1 MRRRHRQLSLII
13 GDRGNRFIFSYPN
26 GLRGEYSLKVN
37 FNKKRRQISAKP
49 YQWVNQPSGAG
60 IVGFEGI
67 VSEKVDAI
75 DRTVRSCGKLGLK
88 RVSDERAPTRSS
100 RSISKGPGRTQHPQA
115 REGRDKLLQLT
126 LGGCL
131 ERQGR
136 EASMASK

>member
-100 RSISKGPGRTQHPQA
+100 RSISKARTDAASASAGRPRQASTTHTGRVPGAA
-115 REGRDKLLQLT
+115 RPRSVYGI
-126 LGGCL
+126 
-131 ERQGR
+131 
-136 EASMASK
+136 